1 RAYASIPDERKG
13 ERGGGKRGEE
23 AGRRRQPGDVVAE
36 ADLGGLLRQ
45 PPDDVAHAGPARGDR
60 FAIGTGLLEAFG
72 PRGHLSTV
80 GHMSVPPPSTTHEVT
95 NQVPPLVGHDV
106 FA

>member
-1 RAYASIPDERKG
+1 GADPPADVADGPDQPQDERREG
-13 ERGGGKRGEE
+13 EQGEE
-23 AGRRRQPGDVVAE
+23 AGLRRQPGDAVAE

-80 GHMSVPPPSTTHEVT
+80 GHMSVPSRATTHEVT
-95 NQVPPLVGHDV
+95 NQS
-106 FA
+106 